1 MVEEVLMWVLE
12 GLLRGIVVGSVKLS
26 QSYGKTY
33 LTVFHSF
40 SFFFFFFS
48 IRLSFWSTWK
58 EKYSGGGKGVY

>member
-33 LTVFHSF
+33 LTVSHSF
-40 SFFFFFFS
+40 SFFFFFFFLNK
-48 IRLSFWSTWK
+48 IVLLVDLERK
-58 EKYSGGGKGVY
+58 I

>member
-33 LTVFHSF
+33 LTVSHSF
-40 SFFFFFFS
+40 SFFLFIFFQ
-48 IRLSFWSTWK
+48 
-58 EKYSGGGKGVY
+58 